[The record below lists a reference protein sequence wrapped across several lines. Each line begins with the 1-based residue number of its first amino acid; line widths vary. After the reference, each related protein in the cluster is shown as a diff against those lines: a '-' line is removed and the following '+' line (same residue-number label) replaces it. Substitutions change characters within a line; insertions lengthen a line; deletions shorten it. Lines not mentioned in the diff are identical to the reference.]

1 MRRLIINADDFGLT
15 PGVNRAIVEAH
26 THGAVTSTTLMA
38 NGSAFQEASQ
48 LAQTMP
54 RLSVGCHV
62 VLTDGSPLLTASQ
75 IPSLVKPSDGSR
87 FRDGLG
93 RFAFPSSAEHL
104 DPSQVEAEA
113 TAQIRKLQAAGISVS
128 HFDTHKHT
136 HAFPP
141 VLQPLLRAAAAC
153 GVRGLRNPFE
163 PVRFSQL
170 TERTTSWKRWFA
182 VKALHSLADKFRQAV
197 KQAGLITPDG
207 TVGIVATGAL
217 DEQLFRSLVKDLPDG
232 TWEFVCHPGYDD
244 AQLEHVGTR
253 LRQSRVKELEILT
266 STATRDFLAHQGIV
280 LVSYRDLA

>member
-26 THGAVTSTTLMA
+26 THGAVTSATLMA
-38 NGSAFQEASQ
+38 NGPAFQEAAQ
-48 LAQTMP
+48 LAQAMP
-54 RLSVGCHV
+54 HLSVGCHV
-62 VLTDGSPLLTASQ
+62 VLADGSPLLTASQ
-75 IPSLVKPSDGSR
+75 IPSLVEPRDGSH

-93 RFAFPSSAEHL
+93 RFAFRSLAGRL
-104 DPSQVEAEA
+104 DPSQVESEA

-136 HAFPP
+136 HIFPQ
-141 VLQPLLRAAAAC
+141 VLQPLLRVATAC
-153 GVRGLRNPFE
+153 GVRALRNPFE

-207 TVGIVATGAL
+207 TLGIVATGAL
-217 DEQLFRSLVKDLPDG
+217 DEQLFRSLMEDVPDG

-244 AQLEHVGTR
+244 APLESVGTR

-266 STATRDFLAHQGIV
+266 SAATRDLLAHHGIA